1 MCVVFS
7 GEGFHLWGMEE
18 LLIQLEVARQE
29 RVAALHE
36 FMRLK
41 TELARAQRRVDELR
55 GENAVLK
62 QALLAAENET
72 QALFSALSSPRA

>member
-1 MCVVFS
+1 M
-7 GEGFHLWGMEE
+7 EGFHLWGMEE

-55 GENAVLK
+55 GANAVLK

-72 QALFSALSSPRA
+72 QALFSALSAPKA

>member
-1 MCVVFS
+1 MGIV
-7 GEGFHLWGMEE
+7 GDGAHLWGMEE

-72 QALFSALSSPRA
+72 QVLFSALSSERG

>member
-1 MCVVFS
+1 
-7 GEGFHLWGMEE
+7 MEE

-72 QALFSALSSPRA
+72 QVLFSALSSERG

>member
-1 MCVVFS
+1 M
-7 GEGFHLWGMEE
+7 
-18 LLIQLEVARQE
+18 LIQLEVARQE

-72 QALFSALSSPRA
+72 QVLFSALSSERG

>member
-1 MCVVFS
+1 
-7 GEGFHLWGMEE
+7 
-18 LLIQLEVARQE
+18 
-29 RVAALHE
+29 
-36 FMRLK
+36 MRLK

>member
-1 MCVVFS
+1 
-7 GEGFHLWGMEE
+7 MEE

>member
-1 MCVVFS
+1 
-7 GEGFHLWGMEE
+7 MEE

-72 QALFSALSSPRA
+72 QALFSALSSPQA

>member
-1 MCVVFS
+1 M
-7 GEGFHLWGMEE
+7 EGFHLWGMEE

-72 QALFSALSSPRA
+72 QALFSALSAPKA

>member
-1 MCVVFS
+1 
-7 GEGFHLWGMEE
+7 MEE

-41 TELARAQRRVDELR
+41 TEVARAQRRVDELR

-72 QALFSALSSPRA
+72 QVLFSALSSERG

>member
-1 MCVVFS
+1 M
-7 GEGFHLWGMEE
+7 
-18 LLIQLEVARQE
+18 LIQLEVARQE

-62 QALLAAENET
+62 QALMAAENET